1 MKKNT
6 LSAILMT
13 LFLFISCNNSGKDGN
28 ASVNSADE
36 SVKGPNLV
44 EISKKITDSN
54 AVVIA
59 VKEVETLLV
68 SIDELAKAIGKK
80 IEAGGTLGSDGAHNG
95 SLLAGAYK
103 IATEITANLSKL
115 KASEDLKE
123 KITKA
128 KECSEKFT
136 DKLKSE
142 NVALGKQDASD
153 DDAKKAIL
161 KTHNDITKGA
171 KELKELSESV
181 ETLLKAAKE
190 MLANSVKELTSPVVA
205 ESPKKP

>member
-1 MKKNT
+1 M
-6 LSAILMT
+6 
-13 LFLFISCNNSGKDGN
+13 
-28 ASVNSADE
+28 
-36 SVKGPNLV
+36 
-44 EISKKITDSN
+44 
-54 AVVIA
+54 
-59 VKEVETLLV
+59 KEVETLLV

-205 ESPKKP
+205 ETPKKP